1 MVALVD
7 LLLELSKSMETP
19 QELEDEMRARLD
31 PALVD
36 RLSAFSAARNV
47 AFSQAVLWAVECFT
61 LSAAEEAWR
70 NLADEASP
78 EQLFDTAALNVV
90 LERFLSESL
99 NLSRQGQIAGP
110 PSPTDLHQFR
120 RMASP
125 RPRSPRPRFC
135 EPPKSALRP
144 VRSAP

>member
-7 LLLELSKSMETP
+7 LLLELGRRMEAP
-19 QELEDEMRARLD
+19 EELEGEMRARLD

-70 NLADEASP
+70 NLAEEAAP
-78 EQLFDTAALNVV
+78 DQLFDTAALNVV

-110 PSPTDLHQFR
+110 PTSPDLHQFR
-120 RMASP
+120 RMA
-125 RPRSPRPRFC
+125 
-135 EPPKSALRP
+135 
-144 VRSAP
+144 

>member
-7 LLLELSKSMETP
+7 LLLELGKRMEAP
-19 QELEDEMRARLD
+19 EDLENEMRARLD

-36 RLSAFSAARNV
+36 RLSAFGAARHV

-70 NLADEASP
+70 KLADAGAP
-78 EQLFDTAALNVV
+78 EEVSDAAALNVI

-99 NLSRQGQIAGP
+99 TLTRQGQIAGP
-110 PSPTDLHQFR
+110 PTSPDLHQFR
-120 RMASP
+120 RMA
-125 RPRSPRPRFC
+125 
-135 EPPKSALRP
+135 
-144 VRSAP
+144 

>member
-47 AFSQAVLWAVECFT
+47 TFSQAVLWAVECFT
-61 LSAAEEAWR
+61 LAAAEEAWR
-70 NLADEASP
+70 NLADEAAP
-78 EQLFDTAALNVV
+78 DQLFDTAALNVV
-90 LERFLSESL
+90 LERFLAESL
-99 NLSRQGQIAGP
+99 TLSRQGQITGP
-110 PSPTDLHQFR
+110 PTPPDLHQFR
-120 RMASP
+120 RMA
-125 RPRSPRPRFC
+125 
-135 EPPKSALRP
+135 
-144 VRSAP
+144 

>member
-1 MVALVD
+1 MAALVD
-7 LLLELSKSMETP
+7 LLLELGKNTESIL
-19 QELEDEMRARLD
+19 ELEDELRVRLD

-70 NLADEASP
+70 SLADEASS
-78 EQLFDTAALNVV
+78 EQLFDAAALNVV

-110 PSPTDLHQFR
+110 PSPSDLHQVR
-120 RMASP
+120 RMA
-125 RPRSPRPRFC
+125 
-135 EPPKSALRP
+135 
-144 VRSAP
+144 

>member
-7 LLLELSKSMETP
+7 LLLELGRRADDP

-36 RLSAFSAARNV
+36 RLSAFSAARKV
-47 AFSQAVLWAVECFT
+47 AFSQAGLWAVECFT

-70 NLADEASP
+70 KLADEESSEP
-78 EQLFDTAALNVV
+78 IFDAAALNVV

-99 NLSRQGQIAGP
+99 YLSRQGQIEGP
-110 PSPTDLHQFR
+110 PSPPDSYRFR
-120 RMASP
+120 RMA
-125 RPRSPRPRFC
+125 
-135 EPPKSALRP
+135 
-144 VRSAP
+144 

>member
-1 MVALVD
+1 MVTLVD
-7 LLLELSKSMETP
+7 LLLELGNSMETP

-61 LSAAEEAWR
+61 LAAAEEAWR
-70 NLADEASP
+70 NLADEATP
-78 EQLFDTAALNVV
+78 DQLFDTAALNVV
-90 LERFLSESL
+90 LERFLSDSL

-110 PSPTDLHQFR
+110 PTAPDLHQFR
-120 RMASP
+120 RMA
-125 RPRSPRPRFC
+125 
-135 EPPKSALRP
+135 
-144 VRSAP
+144 

>member
-7 LLLELSKSMETP
+7 LLLELGKRMETP
-19 QELEDEMRARLD
+19 EELEHELRERLD

-36 RLSAFSAARNV
+36 RLSAFSAARKV

-70 NLADEASP
+70 SLVDEPSS
-78 EQLFDTAALNVV
+78 EQVFDAAALNVV
-90 LERFLSESL
+90 LERFLSDSL

-110 PSPTDLHQFR
+110 PSPADLHQFR
-120 RMASP
+120 RMA
-125 RPRSPRPRFC
+125 
-135 EPPKSALRP
+135 
-144 VRSAP
+144 

>member
-1 MVALVD
+1 MAALVD
-7 LLLELSKSMETP
+7 LLLELGKNTESI
-19 QELEDEMRARLD
+19 QELEDELRARLD

-70 NLADEASP
+70 SLADEASSEP
-78 EQLFDTAALNVV
+78 LFDAAALNVV

-110 PSPTDLHQFR
+110 PSPSDLHQFR
-120 RMASP
+120 RMA
-125 RPRSPRPRFC
+125 
-135 EPPKSALRP
+135 
-144 VRSAP
+144 

>member
-7 LLLELSKSMETP
+7 LLLELGKSMETP
-19 QELEDEMRARLD
+19 QELEEEMRARLD

-47 AFSQAVLWAVECFT
+47 TFSQAVLWAVECFT
-61 LSAAEEAWR
+61 LAAAEEAWR
-70 NLADEASP
+70 NLADEAAP
-78 EQLFDTAALNVV
+78 DQLFDTAALNVV

-99 NLSRQGQIAGP
+99 NLCRQGQIAGP

-120 RMASP
+120 RMA
-125 RPRSPRPRFC
+125 
-135 EPPKSALRP
+135 
-144 VRSAP
+144 

>member
-1 MVALVD
+1 MAALVD
-7 LLLELSKSMETP
+7 LLLELGKNTESI
-19 QELEDEMRARLD
+19 QELEDELRVRLD

-70 NLADEASP
+70 SLVEEASSEP
-78 EQLFDTAALNVV
+78 LFDAAALNVV

-110 PSPTDLHQFR
+110 PSPSDLHQFR
-120 RMASP
+120 RMA
-125 RPRSPRPRFC
+125 
-135 EPPKSALRP
+135 
-144 VRSAP
+144 

>member
-1 MVALVD
+1 MAALVD
-7 LLLELSKSMETP
+7 LLLELGKNTESIL
-19 QELEDEMRARLD
+19 ELEDELRVRLD

-70 NLADEASP
+70 SLADEASS
-78 EQLFDTAALNVV
+78 EQLFDAAALNVV

-99 NLSRQGQIAGP
+99 NLSRQGQITGP
-110 PSPTDLHQFR
+110 PTPPDLHQFR
-120 RMASP
+120 RMA
-125 RPRSPRPRFC
+125 
-135 EPPKSALRP
+135 
-144 VRSAP
+144 